1 MTCVPPGWAPEGCLL
16 SSLALPPLVL
26 APCAAVEKQ
35 MSLGD
40 RKVLNKKWQLEANV
54 AGSCVGQNIV

>member
-1 MTCVPPGWAPEGCLL
+1 MTCVPPDWALECCLL
-16 SSLALPPLVL
+16 SSFALPPLVL
-26 APCAAVEKQ
+26 APCDAAEKQ

-40 RKVLNKKWQLEANV
+40 TKVLNKKWQLEANA